1 MTGSLRIGRIL
12 GIPIEVHYTWLIVF
26 GLITTTLATSY
37 LSKYTLYTSN
47 LIIWIIG
54 GLASIVF
61 FACVALH
68 ELMHSYIAIKRG
80 LSIKRIT
87 LFLFGGIAEIEG
99 EPKTAKDELY
109 IAIAGPVTSAV
120 LSLLFFLLYKLF
132 PNLFPPIEEAFA
144 YLYQVNLMLAG
155 FNIIPAFPLDGGRVL
170 RALLWM
176 GFKDLRRSTRIAS
189 GIGMS
194 FAMILMLIGFYIL
207 MFGQLINGLWL
218 IFIGWFLSQGA
229 VSGEREVTIK
239 DAFIDTKVKDL
250 MTKEV
255 ESVPPNISIEELV
268 SQYFLVYRYVAFPVV
283 WGDQT
288 LGIVTLNDVKN
299 IPREKWKDHTVRDI
313 ITPISSELTVS
324 LEESALD
331 AFTKIS
337 KGNIGRLLVME
348 EDKLLGILSKTDLI
362 RFLQI
367 KTMIGK
373 IK

>member
-313 ITPISSELTVS
+313 ITPVSSELTVS

>member
-1 MTGSLRIGRIL
+1 MTGSLRVGRIL

-26 GLITTTLATSY
+26 GLITTTLSTSY
-37 LSKYTLYTSN
+37 LSKYALYTSN
-47 LIIWIIG
+47 AIIWIIG
-54 GLASIVF
+54 GVASIVF
-61 FACVALH
+61 FTCVALH
-68 ELMHSYIAIKRG
+68 ELMHSYIAIRRG

-87 LFLFGGIAEIEG
+87 LFLFGGVAEIEG

-109 IAIAGPVTSAV
+109 IAIAGPITSTV
-120 LSLLFFLLYKLF
+120 LSFLFFILYKLF
-132 PNLFPPIEEAFA
+132 PSLFPPIGEAIA
-144 YLYQVNLMLAG
+144 YLYRVNLLLAG

-176 GFKDLRRSTRIAS
+176 GFKDLRRSTRITS
-189 GIGMS
+189 GIGVA
-194 FAMILMLIGFYIL
+194 FAMMLMLLGFYLL
-207 MFGQLINGLWL
+207 MFGQFINGLWL

-229 VSGEREVTIK
+229 ASGEREVTIR
-239 DAFIDTKVKDL
+239 DALIDTKVKDL

-268 SQYFLVYRYVAFPVV
+268 SQYFLVYRYVTFPVV
-283 WGDQT
+283 WGEQT
-288 LGIVTLNDVKN
+288 LGIVSLNDVKS
-299 IPREKWKDHTVRDI
+299 IPREKWKDYVVRDI
-313 ITPISSELTVS
+313 MTPISSELIVGPQEPA
-324 LEESALD
+324 LE

-337 KGNIGRLLVME
+337 KSNIGRLLVME

-373 IK
+373 N